1 MVDTSQ
7 QQQLEELQE
16 IAHSTFKECL
26 PGLDEVDR
34 TLASLDE
41 NSKEKNDI
49 DKSS

>member
-16 IAHSTFKECL
+16 IAHSTFKESL

-34 TLASLDE
+34 TLEE
-41 NSKEKNDI
+41 NSKEKNDM